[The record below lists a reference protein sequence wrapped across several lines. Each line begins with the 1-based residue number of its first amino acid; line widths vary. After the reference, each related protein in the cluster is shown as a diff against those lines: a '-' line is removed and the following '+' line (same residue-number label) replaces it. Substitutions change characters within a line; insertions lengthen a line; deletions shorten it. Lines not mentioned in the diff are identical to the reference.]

1 MAREQTNRDS
11 LNDYSAEIEEMHM
24 AESEYDHDDEQRHT
38 DDS

>member
-1 MAREQTNRDS
+1 MARKPANRDP

-24 AESEYDHDDEQRHT
+24 TESEYYHDDEQRHT